1 MYIRRDRSH
10 LHFGK
15 MQRRR
20 RPGRWLFTLLITAG
34 LIALIVWQSDRI
46 VGEVATLLGAPP
58 TPTVAAPV
66 LAQDAFLAY
75 LDGDLP
81 AAADGFAAA
90 VALQPDD
97 ANIWYEY
104 GHVLLLLGE
113 NEDALAAADQII
125 RLNPADPRGPGL
137 RTMGLYQD
145 DRLDEALAVGLAELE
160 KGATFSLT
168 YAALA
173 WIYADLGRWEQAVE
187 VAEQAVSLDPNSVD
201 AYRAYA
207 YALSWVGQREQA
219 AQALETAIALHPT
232 LDFLYFELA
241 LTYRALQQVTDA
253 IYAYEAV
260 LALNPN
266 HTRALLRLCET
277 YYGLREPDRAQSYCE
292 QVLTIDPAY
301 APGWRAAGQVYYM
314 QSDFQ
319 KAVDAYEQCIALG
332 SDDIFCWYQRG
343 LAYYYLDRCDVA
355 VPILQES
362 LERTQSEQILGF
374 VREGLRRCNVDAA
387 DLVETPT
394 DEAEQVDV
402 EPGSG

>member
-1 MYIRRDRSH
+1 MYIRRDRSN

-20 RPGRWLFTLLITAG
+20 PRRWLFLLLLVIGIMAVV
-34 LIALIVWQSDRI
+34 VWQFDRI
-46 VGEVATLLGAPP
+46 AGQVATLLGDPP
-58 TPTVAAPV
+58 TPTTAAPV
-66 LAQDAFLAY
+66 LAQAAY
-75 LDGDLP
+75 LDYINGDLQ
-81 AAADGFAAA
+81 ASADGFAAA
-90 VALQPDD
+90 VAIQPAD
-97 ANIWYEY
+97 ANMWYEY

-113 NEDALAAADQII
+113 NETALAAADQIAS
-125 RLNPADPRGPGL
+125 LDPADARSPGL
-137 RTMGLYQD
+137 QTMALYQS
-145 DRLDEALAVGLAELE
+145 DRLDEALAVGLVQMEN
-160 KGATFSLT
+160 GSTFSLT

-173 WIYADLGRWEQAVE
+173 WVYADLGRWEQAVE
-187 VAEQAVSLDPNSVD
+187 VAEQAVTLDPNSVD

-207 YALSWVGQREQA
+207 YALSWVGAREQA
-219 AQALETAIALHPT
+219 AQALEAAIELQPT

-277 YYGLREPDRAQSYCE
+277 YYGLREPARAQNYCE
-292 QVLTIDPAY
+292 QALTIDPSYTPA
-301 APGWRAAGQVYYM
+301 WRAAGQVYYM

-319 KAVDAYEQCIALG
+319 RAVDAYEQCIALG

-343 LAYYYLDRCDVA
+343 LAYYYLDRCDLA
-355 VPILQES
+355 VPVLQES

-374 VREGLRRCNVDAA
+374 VRQGLRLCDVDSA
-387 DLVETPT
+387 
-394 DEAEQVDV
+394 DEAGPLEPTPETVD
-402 EPGSG
+402 EDAGSG